1 MVSFSTIRYS
11 EAGKIG
17 QQQEKLMQKVMD
29 VPYIEDKWESDEV
42 EQLMLSLIA

>member
-11 EAGKIG
+11 EAWKIG
-17 QQQEKLMQKVMD
+17 QQQEQLMKEVMKV
-29 VPYIEDKWESDEV
+29 PNIEDKWESEEV